1 VELDEK
7 VMAEEASR
15 YWWVFLVTGIVWLM
29 IGFVVL
35 RLDFTSVATVGFLI
49 GGMLVVATV
58 DEAMM
63 ASASNGA
70 WKFLHYAL
78 AVIFL
83 FGAVWSF
90 INPGESFFTLASVLG
105 FVLFF
110 MGALEIMTAI
120 ASKEENP
127 QWVLTLIIGILMI
140 LLAIWVSQSFIP
152 ARAALLLVWVG
163 FLCIFRGIGHIVMGF
178 GVRKVGKEMMAPAA
192 A

>member
-1 VELDEK
+1 MDLDEK

-35 RLDFTSVATVGFLI
+35 RLDFSSVATIGFLI

-63 ASASNGA
+63 ASASNGG

-90 INPGESFFTLASVLG
+90 INPAESFFALASVLG
-105 FVLFF
+105 FILLF
-110 MGALEIMTAI
+110 MGTLEIMSAV
-120 ASKEENP
+120 ASKDVNSLWGL
-127 QWVLTLIIGILMI
+127 QLVIGILMI
-140 LLAIWVSQSFIP
+140 LLAIWVSQQFIP
-152 ARAALLLVWVG
+152 VRASLLLVWVG
-163 FLCIFRGIGHIVMGF
+163 FLCIFRGVGHIVSGF
-178 GVRKVGKEMMAPAA
+178 AVRKVSREMVVAA